1 MSTPAVL
8 FMCVKNAG
16 KSQMAAALLRRA
28 ATAAGQDIEVLSA
41 GTHPGPAVNEE
52 SRASIERVGG
62 SFDGEYPKGVD
73 EEVLRRVDRV
83 ILIGDAVQLEP
94 IEGMRGSIERW
105 STDEPSARGIE
116 GTERMD
122 LIRDDLAARVEK
134 LRTELG

>member
-116 GTERMD
+116 GAKRMD